1 MFDFENNVKD
11 HKFEIIDVVRIP
23 KYKKIFTK
31 GYMPNWSEEVLV
43 IKKVKILY
51 CGDVQQQRKHWNILW
66 KRIAK
71 NKSKEFK
78 VEKNKREG
86 KW

>member
-1 MFDFENNVKD
+1 
-11 HKFEIIDVVRIP
+11 
-23 KYKKIFTK
+23 
-31 GYMPNWSEEVLV
+31 MPNWSEEVLV
-43 IKKVKILY
+43 IKKAKILY
-51 CGDVQQQRKHWNILW
+51 CGDVQRQRKHWNILW

-78 VEKNKREG
+78 VEKNKKED